1 MTRSPSGSL
10 TPLWLS
16 HHFPEHYDRCAVIA
30 GRHICRR
37 CLVLYPL
44 AFVVMGLGLAGVHW
58 PPALDPVALW
68 LLPLPAVVE
77 FVLEHRG
84 VLAYHPVRQVL
95 LTIPLALGLG
105 RGFTLY
111 LQDPGSRLFWSVVVV
126 YGGLCLAAALLRRRP
141 EGPSV

>member
-1 MTRSPSGSL
+1 MTRPPSGSL

-16 HHFPEHYDRCAVIA
+16 HHFPEHYDRCVLIA
-30 GRHICRR
+30 GRHLCRR

-44 AFVVMGLGLAGVHW
+44 AFLVMGLGLAGVHW
-58 PPALDPVALW
+58 PTALDPIALW

-84 VLAYHPVRQVL
+84 VLAYHPARQVL

-111 LQDPGSRLFWSVVVV
+111 LEDPTSRLFWAVVAV
-126 YGGLCLAAALLRRRP
+126 YGGLCLASALLDRRP